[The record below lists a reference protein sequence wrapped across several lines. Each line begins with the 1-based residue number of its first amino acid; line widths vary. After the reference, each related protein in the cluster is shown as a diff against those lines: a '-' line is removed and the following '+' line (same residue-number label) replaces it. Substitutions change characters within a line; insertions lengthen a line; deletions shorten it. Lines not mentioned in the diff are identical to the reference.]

1 MIIDI
6 TNDTRLKSCN
16 RFVIEINHH
25 HHHHLFNISFSD

>member
-25 HHHHLFNISFSD
+25 HLFNISFSD